1 MEVIKLENMGY
12 YRDDMTMPGDIFLLQ
27 VSCILEFHSFEHIYL
42 QSLQLVIGIFRVRIK
57 ERRIY
62 VKSINSE

>member
-27 VSCILEFHSFEHIYL
+27 VSILEFHFFEHI
-42 QSLQLVIGIFRVRIK
+42 
-57 ERRIY
+57 
-62 VKSINSE
+62 SICSFFN

>member
-57 ERRIY
+57 EL
-62 VKSINSE
+62 